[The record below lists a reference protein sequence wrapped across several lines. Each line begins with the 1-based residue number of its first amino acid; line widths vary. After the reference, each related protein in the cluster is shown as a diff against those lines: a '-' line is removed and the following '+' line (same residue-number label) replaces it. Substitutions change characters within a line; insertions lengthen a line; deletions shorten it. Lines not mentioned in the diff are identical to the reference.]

1 MFARHR
7 IALAA
12 IAGFALAALAGTAAA
27 QPYGRGPGMM
37 GPGMMGPG
45 MMMGPGIGGPGAYGR
60 MCGPGGVGFVE
71 WRTDRLAEVLKLT
84 DAQRPKFDEF
94 KAASA
99 KAAETMR
106 SSCPAEFPATMSTRM
121 SLMEQRAEAMLAA
134 IKTVRPAF
142 DAFYATLTDEQKKQL
157 ESNRDERRFWR
168 PRDRW

>member
-1 MFARHR
+1 MAFMDVRDA
-7 IALAA
+7 
-12 IAGFALAALAGTAAA
+12 AALVVAGITLAGCGGGKSASDHSGCLLVQTRYSEMVNVMDRWQYGNATDTAMLDALQDLQSGAEYQQDAA
-27 QPYGRGPGMM
+27 KT
-37 GPGMMGPG
+37 
-45 MMMGPGIGGPGAYGR
+45 
-60 MCGPGGVGFVE
+60 E
-71 WRTDRLAEVLKLT
+71 
-84 DAQRPKFDEF
+84 EF

-106 SSCPAEFPATMSTRM
+106 SSCPAEFPATMSARM
-121 SLMEQRAEAMLAA
+121 SLMAQRAEAMLAA

>member
-7 IALAA
+7 IACAA
-12 IAGFALAALAGTAAA
+12 IAGLALAAMIGTAAA

-45 MMMGPGIGGPGAYGR
+45 MMMGPGIAGPGAFGR
-60 MCGPGGVGFVE
+60 MCGPSGAGFME
-71 WRTDRLAEVLKLT
+71 WRIDRLADVLKLT
-84 DAQRPKFDEF
+84 DAQRPTFDEF

-106 SSCPAEFPATMSTRM
+106 GACPAEYPATITARM
-121 SLMEQRAEAMLAA
+121 DLMQQRAEAMLAA

-142 DAFYATLTDEQKKQL
+142 DAFYASLTDEQKKQL
-157 ESNRDERRFWR
+157 ESNREERFWR